1 MEGGDPQAPKS
12 DYSSS
17 VVTRR
22 EAQCPLE
29 SEANGNLFFFFW
41 LSLSL
46 TLSFTKQLG
55 AFRLFSDLAGNYTW
69 HPGSSGMYNY
79 WRG

>member
-1 MEGGDPQAPKS
+1 MEGGDPHTPKS
-12 DYSSS
+12 DYLSAI
-17 VVTRR
+17 VTRR
-22 EAQCPLE
+22 EAQCPRE
-29 SEANGNLFFFFW
+29 SEANGNLFFF
-41 LSLSL
+41 LTLSL
-46 TLSFTKQLG
+46 TLFFTEQLD